1 MKGKG
6 KGKVQ
11 GHVCFDLAGLEIGG
25 KFEFKFEFFCKHV
38 FYKRVEGRGNLN
50 GKGRKREK
58 KGKKGEKLKD
68 ERKEKLKE
76 GRKDRRKEGRKEE
89 KKGKKDLGSGR
100 I

>member
-1 MKGKG
+1 LNLNFL
-6 KGKVQ
+6 Q
-11 GHVCFDLAGLEIGG
+11 TY
-25 KFEFKFEFFCKHV
+25 

-58 KGKKGEKLKD
+58 KGKEGRKIKR
-68 ERKEKLKE
+68 RKEKKIKE
-76 GRKDRRKEGRKEE
+76 RKEGRTEGRKEGR